1 MWQHFRCANKE
12 EKKNII
18 VVPCVRLPATLP
30 PCCSVPI
37 AECSRIISLFPE
49 VERRVGNPLGPARPL
64 PAGQWFLLSSPKP
77 RKPLLNPSH
86 EWPPPVCQPPSPQML
101 KIKRWDTA
109 PSFPVSPT
117 SLPHSLPGAP
127 HFPETCFMLPSH
139 SPGRTMV
146 IPPNF
151 HGHCL
156 MKGLSFQGALETCGR
171 AS

>member
-1 MWQHFRCANKE
+1 MFTNVGYVYYFKFMWLHFRCANKE
-12 EKKNII
+12 GKKNII
-18 VVPCVRLPATLP
+18 DIPCVRLPATLP

-37 AECSRIISLFPE
+37 AECSRIISLFPQ

-86 EWPPPVCQPPSPQML
+86 EWPPPVCQPPSPRML

-117 SLPHSLPGAP
+117 SLPRSLPGAP
-127 HFPETCFMLPSH
+127 RYGSSQKPASCSPLVHQEGRWSFPQTFMN
-139 SPGRTMV
+139 T
-146 IPPNF
+146 
-151 HGHCL
+151 
-156 MKGLSFQGALETCGR
+156 A
-171 AS
+171 